1 MGLGSKIRGVV
12 NTIGQKSKLISKLGH
27 KGAGVVGLFDKSAG
41 KDLNQVADIA
51 DKVGKVDEA
60 VGAFGKKT
68 HLFKKGGVVGRAE
81 NALKQGAMGALGGG
95 MAMGPIGALGGGL
108 GGAMGGF
115 ARGQSA
121 MSGGEIRQQAR
132 RFVGP
137 VSRTGLTHLATAG
150 LGAGAKLLAQPHDQ
164 LRKRDIITEGGKL
177 SRQARAHLRGFR

>member
-1 MGLGSKIRGVV
+1 MV
-12 NTIGQKSKLISKLGH
+12 GQKSKLISKLGH
-27 KGAGVVGLFDKSAG
+27 KGAGVVGLLDKSAG

-51 DKVGKVDEA
+51 DKVGKIDEA

-68 HLFKKGGVVGRAE
+68 HLFKQGGQV
-81 NALKQGAMGALGGG
+81 
-95 MAMGPIGALGGGL
+95 P
-108 GGAMGGF
+108 
-115 ARGQSA
+115 QSA

-137 VSRTGLTHLATAG
+137 VARTGLTHIATAG

>member
-1 MGLGSKIRGVV
+1 MGFGSKIRGIV
-12 NTIGQKSKLISKLGH
+12 NQVGQKSRKISSLGH
-27 KGAGVVGLFDKSAG
+27 KGAGVVGLFDKSAAR
-41 KDLNQVADIA
+41 DLNKVADIA
-51 DKVGKVDEA
+51 DKVGKVGSA

-68 HLFKKGGVVGRAE
+68 HLFKHGGQV
-81 NALKQGAMGALGGG
+81 
-95 MAMGPIGALGGGL
+95 PHS
-108 GGAMGGF
+108 
-115 ARGQSA
+115 QSA

-137 VSRTGLTHLATAG
+137 VARTGLTHLATAG

>member
-12 NTIGQKSKLISKLGH
+12 NMVGQKSKLISKLGH
-27 KGAGVVGLFDKSAG
+27 KGAGVVGLFDKTAG
-41 KDLNQVADIA
+41 KDLNQVANIA
-51 DKVGKVDEA
+51 DKVGKIDQA

-68 HLFKKGGVVGRAE
+68 HLFKQGGQV
-81 NALKQGAMGALGGG
+81 
-95 MAMGPIGALGGGL
+95 PHS
-108 GGAMGGF
+108 
-115 ARGQSA
+115 QSA

-137 VSRTGLTHLATAG
+137 VARTGLTHLATAG